1 VYVRYIGAAYQ
12 TANASA
18 KDCSVPLGTY
28 QGLTTGSMFTINAT
42 DGGLSYLRN
51 HTYVGLAGSS
61 NGNVRIPTNCCDN
74 LIGKT
79 FFPFQVIGWV
89 DTEGNTYGATAA
101 SAQVVNTTIGQAT
114 AKGIASAIEQKVSI
128 SQYPNPA
135 EASATFDF
143 LYQIQKL

>member
-1 VYVRYIGAAYQ
+1 
-12 TANASA
+12 
-18 KDCSVPLGTY
+18 
-28 QGLTTGSMFTINAT
+28 MFTINAI

-74 LIGKT
+74 PIGKT

-89 DTEGNTYGATAA
+89 DTEGNTCGATAA

-114 AKGIASAIEQKVSI
+114 AK
-128 SQYPNPA
+128 
-135 EASATFDF
+135 
-143 LYQIQKL
+143 